1 MKRRDVVI
9 GLFLVVTMGRAQ
21 AQRTTKAYRVA
32 IADPATPVSDINEK
46 TESNLVIRALFEE
59 LSRLGYVEGRN
70 LTIERYSGEGRAEY
84 YPELARDVVGRN
96 PDVIF
101 AFGNQLSLVL
111 KAATTA
117 IPIVTIVVDPIAT
130 GIVTS

>member
-1 MKRRDVVI
+1 M
-9 GLFLVVTMGRAQ
+9 VTMGRVQ

-70 LTIERYSGEGRAEY
+70 LTIERYS
-84 YPELARDVVGRN
+84 
-96 PDVIF
+96 
-101 AFGNQLSLVL
+101 
-111 KAATTA
+111 
-117 IPIVTIVVDPIAT
+117 
-130 GIVTS
+130 